1 MPTINVEIILRG
13 EHENRDVDRVVKQP
27 PNKNEWIPISPNQ
40 VSIYISQIRLISCF
54 LIYSMIVTQEYTIQ
68 VNLNR
73 LGQRSSKSIHCPKFP
88 KGKDEGWFLTLG
100 NQYDGELIALKRIGY
115 RNNRSS
121 HQLGF
126 MAPGMKG
133 TLYRKFITIYY

>member
-1 MPTINVEIILRG
+1 M
-13 EHENRDVDRVVKQP
+13 
-27 PNKNEWIPISPNQ
+27 
-40 VSIYISQIRLISCF
+40 RLILWF
-54 LIYSMIVTQEYTIQ
+54 LTYSIIFIQEYTLQ

-88 KGKDEGWFLTLG
+88 KVKDEGWFLTLG

-126 MAPGMKG
+126 MAPAMKG
-133 TLYRKFITIYY
+133 TLYRMVSCNLVLKQLWFIGRLVYTLYLISDGYIGLDQQYNIQLDIIQPNAMTKS